1 MGKAG
6 STKRTKNAYDFT
18 YTKPPNKPQSPK
30 TLAKRANKASI
41 RVLQKLLDK
50 YLPPPPGAAEGQKD
64 ALYWNIYDGPTL
76 EADETL
82 KLQICDLFEA
92 NMKELREADDPD
104 VEWNPAEKKKHLF
117 NELSRLIVI
126 QDAENDVQAFSMF
139 RFEVTNNYNRKPEFL
154 MYIYEIQVAIAH
166 RETGICRRTFAVLE
180 DMARKFKVQLV
191 MLTCNAKALAI
202 YDHFGYEEHID
213 TTDKV
218 EVLWKAMEYEPIE
231 LRTPRR
237 LT

>member
-1 MGKAG
+1 MGKVG
-6 STKRTKNAYDFT
+6 LTKRTKSAYDPT
-18 YTKPPNKPQSPK
+18 YTKPLNKPQSPK

-64 ALYWNIYDGPTL
+64 ALY
-76 EADETL
+76 
-82 KLQICDLFEA
+82 K
-92 NMKELREADDPD
+92 EADDPD

-139 RFEVTNNYNRKPEFL
+139 RFEVMNNYNGKPEFL
-154 MYIYEIQVAIAH
+154 MYIYEIQVAVAH
-166 RETGICRRTFAVLE
+166 REMGICRRTFAVME
-180 DMARKFKVQLV
+180 DIARKFKVQLI

-218 EVLWKAMEYEPIE
+218 EVLWKAMEYEPIQ